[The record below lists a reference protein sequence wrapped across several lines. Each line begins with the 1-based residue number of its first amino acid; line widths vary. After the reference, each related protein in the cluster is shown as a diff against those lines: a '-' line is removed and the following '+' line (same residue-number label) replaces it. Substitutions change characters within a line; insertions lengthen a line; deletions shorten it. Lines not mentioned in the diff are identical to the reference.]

1 VELLKLESGLFC
13 FLHFQLIPIM
23 SRYLIL
29 LLLPLLT
36 YTACTDP
43 AGGDDDDPMLPSFD
57 RRGMLTDWADDV
69 IIPAHADF
77 NTKVQALAVA
87 NEAFMVAPDAATL
100 ASFQSA
106 FKSAYLSFQRLDP
119 FILGKGE
126 EIRLRE
132 LLNTYPANV
141 ELIQENIAAGNT
153 NLDLPS
159 NTAAQGF
166 PALEYLLYADNEQL
180 LSEESYRSY
189 ATNLI
194 ARMAVLNTVVQ
205 DDWDGT
211 SRDLF
216 IQNDGSSATG
226 SIDRT
231 VNDYIFQ
238 YEKFLRAGKVGI
250 PAGVFSDTP
259 LADRAEALYA
269 GYSKELFLEALN
281 ASSAFFSN
289 QGLKEYLNVL
299 DVRRDGEFLS
309 EQIEAQF
316 AAIVEASANQLE
328 SYANQVE
335 VDNDQML
342 QLYDEMQKLVVLLKV
357 DMVQAL
363 SINIDYVD
371 ADGD

>member
-1 VELLKLESGLFC
+1 
-13 FLHFQLIPIM
+13 M

-43 AGGDDDDPMLPSFD
+43 AGGGDDDPMLPSFD
-57 RRGMLTDWADDV
+57 RRGMLTDWADEV
-69 IIPAHADF
+69 IIPAHTDF
-77 NTKVQALAVA
+77 TTKIQALAVA
-87 NEAFMVAPDAATL
+87 NEAFTASPDVVGLTNL
-100 ASFQSA
+100 QNA
-106 FKSAYLSFQRLDP
+106 FKATYLSFQRLDP

-132 LLNTYPANV
+132 LLNTYPANI
-141 ELIQENIAAGNT
+141 ELIRENIAAGDANF
-153 NLDLPS
+153 NLPS

-166 PALEYLLYADNEQL
+166 PALEFVLYADPQL
-180 LSEESYRSY
+180 FIDEVEYHAY
-189 ATNLI
+189 ATSLI
-194 ARMAVLNTVVQ
+194 ARMATLNTVVQ
-205 DDWDGT
+205 DDWSGT
-211 SRDLF
+211 YRDLF
-216 IQNDGSSATG
+216 IQNDGSSATA

-250 PAGVFSDTP
+250 PAGVFSDAP

-281 ASSAFFSN
+281 ASSDFFSN

-299 DVRRDGEFLS
+299 QVRRDGEFLS
-309 EQIEAQF
+309 EKIEAQF
-316 AAIVEASANQLE
+316 AAIVEASANQME

-335 VDNDQML
+335 VDNGQML